1 MIRISIVAGMLVT
14 AGAVMAQPAPPAQ
27 PVPAVKPKLIVA
39 IAVDQFSTDLFNE
52 YRTHYTGGLKR
63 LSGGIVFPAG
73 HQSHAATETCPGHS
87 TILTGGRPSRTGI
100 IANDWQNP
108 NLERKTAKGDPT
120 FEIYC
125 SETPGVVGSDA
136 SKRLISSQFL
146 KIPTLGDRLKAI
158 DPATKVLA
166 VSGKDRAAVMM
177 GGHKADLTLW
187 WDGKAFGTYADKA
200 SLVPASIAPL
210 NVKATAAVAKPV
222 TIALPKHCQSLARPI
237 AVNDKLTV
245 GVLAPRT
252 AGDASAWRGT
262 PEFDAMTMDVA
273 LAAMKSMKLGQGA
286 TTDVLAVSLSGA
298 DYVGHAFG
306 TSGAETCAQVATV
319 DAQVGRL
326 MAALD
331 ATKIPYA
338 IVLTADHGGIDTTER
353 LDVQGLPQA
362 ERADI
367 RLSAMLMGRTVAQAV
382 GASGNALIGRATFGD
397 MYLAPTIPA
406 DMRGKVLE
414 TSVKLYR
421 DHPQVAAAFTKAE
434 LIAAPAPSGP
444 VEDWSLIERAKAS
457 FDLERSGDFVVFLK
471 RYVSPIP
478 TTSMG
483 YIATHGS
490 PWGYDR
496 RVPILFWWKGAAS
509 FEQPNGVET
518 VDIMPTLASLIG
530 LEVPMAE
537 IDGRCLDLVAGSRTN
552 CN

>member
-1 MIRISIVAGMLVT
+1 MVRISVLAGLLVT
-14 AGAVMAQPAPPAQ
+14 ASSVAAQTAPPS
-27 PVPAVKPKLIVA
+27 KPKLIVA
-39 IAVDQFSTDLFNE
+39 ISIDQFSTDVFNE
-52 YRTHYTGGLKR
+52 YRTTYSGGLKR
-63 LSGGIVFPAG
+63 LSGGVIFPSG
-73 HQSHAATETCPGHS
+73 YHGHAATETCPGHS

-108 NLERKTAKGDPT
+108 ALERKTAKGDPT

-125 SETPGVVGSDA
+125 SETPGAVGSDA

-146 KIPTLGDRLKAI
+146 KVPTLGDRLKAI
-158 DPATKVLA
+158 DPRTKVLA

-187 WDGKAFGTYADKA
+187 WNGKEFGTYADKA
-200 SLVPASIAPL
+200 PFVPASIAPI
-210 NVKATAAVAKPV
+210 NVRATAAVAKPV
-222 TIALPKHCQSLARPI
+222 TIALPKHCQSLSRPL
-237 AVNDKLTV
+237 AVSSKLTV
-245 GVLAPRT
+245 GTLLPRT

-273 LAAMKSMKLGQGA
+273 LAAMKSMQLGQGPA
-286 TTDVLAVSLSGA
+286 TDVLAVSLSGP

-306 TSGAETCAQVATV
+306 TSGAETCTQIAAV
-319 DAQVGRL
+319 DQQLGRL
-326 MAALD
+326 MTALD

-367 RLSAMLMGRTVAQAV
+367 RLSAMLMGATVAKAV
-382 GASGNALIGRATFGD
+382 GATGNALIGRATFGD

-406 DMRGKVLE
+406 DMRGKVLD
-414 TSVKLYR
+414 TAVKLYR
-421 DHPQVAAAFTKAE
+421 DHPQVAAVFTKAE

-444 VEDWSLIERAKAS
+444 VEDWSLIERAKTS
-457 FDLERSGDFVVFLK
+457 FDPERSGDFIVFLK

-478 TTSMG
+478 SSGMG
-483 YIATHGS
+483 YISTHGS

-496 RVPILFWWKGAAS
+496 RVPILFWWRGAVP

-518 VDIMPTLASLIG
+518 ADIMPTLASLIG
-530 LEVPMAE
+530 LEVSKAE
-537 IDGRCLDLVAGSRTN
+537 IDGRCLDVMAGTGTN
-552 CN
+552 CK

>member
-1 MIRISIVAGMLVT
+1 MIRISIVAGLLVT
-14 AGAVMAQPAPPAQ
+14 ASVTMAQPAPP
-27 PVPAVKPKLIVA
+27 PKPKLIVA
-39 IAVDQFSTDLFNE
+39 ISVDQFSSDVYNE
-52 YRTHYTGGLKR
+52 YRTQYMGGLKR
-63 LSGGIVFPAG
+63 LSSGIVFPAG

-87 TILTGGRPSRTGI
+87 TILTGSRPSRTGI

-125 SETPGVVGSDA
+125 SETPGAVGSDA
-136 SKRLISSQFL
+136 SRRLISSQFL
-146 KIPTLGDRLKAI
+146 KVPTLGDRLKAI
-158 DPATKVLA
+158 DPATKVLS
-166 VSGKDRAAVMM
+166 VSGKDRSAVMM
-177 GGHKADLTLW
+177 GGHKADLTIW
-187 WDGKAFGTYADKA
+187 WDGKAFGTYADKGA
-200 SLVPASIAPL
+200 SVPASIAPI
-210 NVKATAAVAKPV
+210 NARATAAVAKPV
-222 TIALPKHCQSLARPI
+222 AIPLPKHCQSLARPL

-245 GVLAPRT
+245 GVLSPRAP
-252 AGDASAWRGT
+252 GDASAWRGT

-273 LAAMKSMKLGQGA
+273 LAAMKSMKLGQGT
-286 TTDVLAVSLSGA
+286 TTDVLAVGLSGP

-306 TSGAETCAQVATV
+306 TSGAETCTQVAAV
-319 DAQVGRL
+319 DVQVGRL

-367 RLSAMLMGRTVAQAV
+367 RLSAMIMGRTVAAAV

-397 MYLAPTIPA
+397 MYLAPTIPDA
-406 DMRGKVLE
+406 MRGKVLE
-414 TSVKLYR
+414 TAVKMYR
-421 DHPQVAAAFTKAE
+421 DHPQVAAVFTKTE
-434 LIAAPAPSGP
+434 LIAAPQPSGP

-457 FDLERSGDFVVFLK
+457 FDPERSGDFVVFLK

-478 TTSMG
+478 TSGMG

-496 RVPILFWWKGAAS
+496 RVPILFWWKGALP

-518 VDIMPTLASLIG
+518 VDILPTLASLIG
-530 LEVPMAE
+530 LNVPKAE
-537 IDGRCLDLVAGSRTN
+537 IDGRCLDVVAGTGTN